1 MHCKS
6 RKLQPIQL
14 KRSFNQK
21 STMEIGPL
29 CNSAASILLLLLS
42 TNYTYANTIHCTEI
56 FAILTIIIDST
67 AETLF
72 AFLLLMYLLT
82 KKLIIPII
90 ITVIKCYTILPLLI
104 TTFLDTNFFPK
115 IPSLMFKVNNLFFN
129 F

>member
-1 MHCKS
+1 MHCKI

-90 ITVIKCYTILPLLI
+90 ITVIKCYTIYWCI
-104 TTFLDTNFFPK
+104 EAFLDTNFFPE